1 MEPEHPACSEFI
13 YSQLWTGSPTLE
25 VITTSTFGGYGWI
38 HADVYVE
45 IDAMIA
51 PGWTSLK
58 GHATC
63 VEHGPGILKMN
74 DLRMDRGAQIQF
86 SIGDNDDPEYP
97 TVMHPDNGGEGE
109 QIELGRYADLIDV
122 DSMTLRGELV
132 INLAIRPEGLTLAPG
147 DARCFP
153 IIRYQKVGANDLR
166 NIKLAQNSFTSNDH
180 PDIKTTYRLSLSV
193 DTAAKVVSV
202 CVTTDIVTP
211 LMNSIFIP
219 DVDGVQHYRPE
230 YGIHWATIHNA
241 FAFALTF
248 DTDEPLQVVTNRVI
262 AGIPEGEIYGTKNQ
276 NGEYEYLL
284 RNIMQDVIITIGPG
298 FASPP
303 STGGTSIAGL
313 DDNINVWAHKNVLY
327 IKVNKEDIASVYSIT
342 GQLVKKIELEEGN
355 TATTLVKGVYI
366 VTLKDGTVH
375 KIIIQ

>member
-1 MEPEHPACSEFI
+1 MS
-13 YSQLWTGSPTLE
+13 YWL
-25 VITTSTFGGYGWI
+25 VIF
-38 HADVYVE
+38 
-45 IDAMIA
+45 
-51 PGWTSLK
+51 
-58 GHATC
+58 
-63 VEHGPGILKMN
+63 
-74 DLRMDRGAQIQF
+74 DRGAQIQF
-86 SIGDNDDPEYP
+86 SIGDNDDPDYP
-97 TVMHPDNGGEGE
+97 TVLHPENGGEGE

-166 NIKLAQNSFTSNDH
+166 NIKLAQNSFTSDDH

-248 DTDEPLQVVTNRVI
+248 DTEEPLQVVTNRVI
-262 AGIPEGEIYGTKNQ
+262 AGIPEGEIYGNKNQ

-298 FASPP
+298 FASTP
-303 STGGTSIAGL
+303 SNNPGGTS
-313 DDNINVWAHKNVLY
+313 NTNVNPSNVWAHKNTLY
-327 IKVNKEDIASVYSIT
+327 IKANKDDIASVYTVT

-355 TATTLVKGVYI
+355 TATTLVRGVYI
-366 VTLKDGTVH
+366 VTLKNGTVH